1 MCYVVVRRD
10 PLFDLVPLVDVFNDT
25 QTYRYY
31 SEIYRDFVYI
41 FLNGREILR
50 ISFLE
55 RTTERR
61 FDNVYTVGYA
71 VSSRSRRSSLFSA
84 RDTPPSLNLVVK
96 VCKV

>member
-41 FLNGREILR
+41 FLNGRD
-50 ISFLE
+50 SP
-55 RTTERR
+55 
-61 FDNVYTVGYA
+61 N
-71 VSSRSRRSSLFSA
+71 
-84 RDTPPSLNLVVK
+84 
-96 VCKV
+96 